1 MDIQA
6 IINIVVL
13 LAVGVGG
20 WFAREVWNAVKE
32 LRKDIHQIEVDLP
45 SNYIRR
51 DEFHEG
57 LKEIKDICRQIFE
70 KVDSLEK
77 RKADK

>member
-20 WFAREVWNAVKE
+20 WFAREVWGAVKE
-32 LRKDIHQIEVDLP
+32 LRKDLHQIEVDLP

>member
-1 MDIQA
+1 MDMQA
-6 IINIVVL
+6 IINFVL
-13 LAVGVGG
+13 LTAVGVGG
-20 WFAREVWNAVKE
+20 WFAREVWDAVKE
-32 LRKDIHQIEVDLP
+32 LRDDIHQIEVDLP